1 MGAGD
6 EGTTAADYP
15 FKGLIL
21 CCTSISA
28 DIRSEITSKA
38 TDLGAV
44 WKQDLTSDA
53 THLIVGDV
61 NTPKYRYVAKQRP
74 DVKPMRISFI
84 EKAHEAWVATK
95 SIPVHDLEVEHAFP
109 PFCGLRICL
118 TNINDEK
125 ERHKI
130 QKITEENGGTYSGDL
145 TKQVTHLVA
154 SNPEGKKYQFAKQW
168 GISIVSVEWLHQS
181 VERGMSLD
189 EAYFSFDLPAS
200 ERGQGAWIRSATG
213 KRKLSEREG
222 SGGSDGRVK
231 SDPAKRKIKRAAS
244 DRLSS
249 GSQTLWGDIMG
260 TKAVKVDKPNEWGS
274 DAPQRTSSKAG
285 SSTTGPVD
293 APYVNVRASMSMSDL
308 QPEVPKKMFHNKG
321 FHVYGFDADKESRI
335 RDIIRGF
342 DGNTYP
348 ALQDLF
354 EAPASRYVIVVP
366 DTYIQADCPKISDA
380 SKAVQIVTAWW
391 LERCLHEERFIEPD
405 EYLLGRPMKRHN
417 ISGFEKL
424 TVSVTKFDG
433 VDYLHYTKAIGKLGA
448 EFCEKVYKA
457 RSLLI
462 VNSADKSGHK
472 DKVKAAEAWGIPI
485 VSQEWLLECISEGE
499 LIPFKKYLLNTKP
512 IIEKKDG
519 GVEVKK
525 EGSTALEDVTV
536 KFDSAVKEDR
546 DKLEQAVFYLGGY
559 VTSSFDSE
567 IPITHFVTT
576 TETASQ
582 AAASGPKHLSSEIR
596 RAWRT
601 SGVFVVT
608 DTWLK
613 MSMKRKERWPEG
625 KYIVKKPEMKEL
637 DATAIPKKPKVP
649 LFVQSRTVKPAQE
662 SHSLPQR
669 DSNNPFII
677 EDIDIPRDV
686 EETTARMRPLS
697 ISPIAE
703 EKRKPSTSKSQP
715 ASLSTTPSKS
725 KFMTLKSPAKKSPS
739 QLLPTV
745 PPLLFD
751 KDGPRNNGS
760 LLQNNLTEI
769 LRCVKQQENK
779 PPLRRPP
786 RKLQGRANSTSEESA
801 LQLAGDSLSR
811 DNSLQSNPPEGH
823 DSIDTTATTT
833 ASKYKYG
840 LTSLSRANSVTGN
853 NLDFGESMI
862 YDSNP
867 ESGPRNLQLDPD
879 SEQQPLSQLVHY
891 VDAEA
896 EAERKKLFEKL
907 KMVDDGGAL
916 KGRVVVKSTV
926 AAQEVGGPVT
936 RVGRARKV

>member
-6 EGTTAADYP
+6 EGTTAADHP

-21 CCTSISA
+21 CCTSVSA
-28 DIRSEITSKA
+28 DIRNDITAKA

-53 THLIVGDV
+53 THLIVGDLA
-61 NTPKYRYVAKQRP
+61 TQKYRYVAKQRP

-95 SIPVHDLEVEHAFP
+95 SIPIHELEVEHAFP
-109 PFCGLRICL
+109 PFLGLRICS

-125 ERHKI
+125 ERQKI

-168 GISIVSVEWLHQS
+168 GIKIVSLEWFHHS
-181 VERGMSLD
+181 VERGMALD

-200 ERGQGAWIRSATG
+200 ERGQGAWVRSATG

-222 SGGSDGRVK
+222 SGSSDGRVK

-260 TKAVKVDKPNEWGS
+260 TKAVKVDKPNEWGT
-274 DAPQRTSSKAG
+274 DAPQRTSSKAE

-293 APYVNVRASMSMSDL
+293 VPYVNVRTSMSMSDL
-308 QPEVPKKMFHNKG
+308 QPEIPKKMFHDKG

-335 RDIIRGF
+335 RGIIRGF

-354 EAPASRYVIVVP
+354 ETPASRYVIVVP
-366 DTYIQADCPKISDA
+366 DSYIQADCPKISDA

-391 LERCLHEERFIEPD
+391 LERCLHEDKFIEPD

-417 ISGFEKL
+417 ISGFEKM

-462 VNSADKSGHK
+462 VNSADKSKHK
-472 DKVKAAEAWGIPI
+472 DKERAAEAWGIPI

-512 IIEKKDG
+512 IAEEKDG
-519 GVEVKK
+519 EVEVKK
-525 EGSTALEDVTV
+525 EGSTALENVTV

-601 SGVFVVT
+601 DGVMVVT

-613 MSMKRKERWPEG
+613 MSMKRRERWPEG
-625 KYIVKKPEMKEL
+625 KYIVKKPEMKDLAE
-637 DATAIPKKPKVP
+637 TIPKKPRVP
-649 LFVQSRTVKPAQE
+649 LFEESRAVKPAQK
-662 SHSLPQR
+662 SHTLLQE

-677 EDIDIPRDV
+677 EDIDIPPDV
-686 EETTARMRPLS
+686 EETTTRLRPLS
-697 ISPIAE
+697 ISPVA
-703 EKRKPSTSKSQP
+703 EKRRPSASKSQP
-715 ASLSTTPSKS
+715 ASLTTTPSKS

-739 QLLPTV
+739 QLPLAV

-751 KDGPRNNGS
+751 KDGSHSGS
-760 LLQNNLTEI
+760 LLRNNLTEI
-769 LRCVKQQENK
+769 LRSVKQQENK
-779 PPLRRPP
+779 PPSRRPP
-786 RKLQGRANSTSEESA
+786 RKLQGRANSTSEEGSLIPA
-801 LQLAGDSLSR
+801 GNSLSRHNSLQSNPTEGQDSVDTTTTTNSRYQYHLTTLSR
-811 DNSLQSNPPEGH
+811 DNSLASN
-823 DSIDTTATTT
+823 T
-833 ASKYKYG
+833 
-840 LTSLSRANSVTGN
+840 
-853 NLDFGESMI
+853 LDFGESMI

-867 ESGPRNLQLDPD
+867 ESGPRNLQQDPD
-879 SEQQPLSQLVHY
+879 SEQQPLSQVVHY

-896 EAERKKLFEKL
+896 EADRKKLFEKL
-907 KMVDDGGAL
+907 KMVDDGGVL
-916 KGRVVVKSTV
+916 KGRLVVKSTV
-926 AAQEVGGPVT
+926 AAQELGGPVT

>member
-6 EGTTAADYP
+6 EGTTAADHP
-15 FKGLIL
+15 FKSLIL

-28 DIRSEITSKA
+28 DIRNDITAKA

-53 THLIVGDV
+53 THLIVGDIA
-61 NTPKYRYVAKQRP
+61 TQKYRYVAKQRP

-84 EKAHEAWVATK
+84 EKAHEAWVANK
-95 SIPVHDLEVEHAFP
+95 SIPVHELEVEHAFP
-109 PFCGLRICL
+109 TFAGLRICL

-125 ERHKI
+125 ERHRI
-130 QKITEENGGTYSGDL
+130 QKITEENGGVYNGDL

-168 GISIVSVEWLHQS
+168 EIKIVSVEWFHQS
-181 VERGMSLD
+181 VERGMALD

-200 ERGQGAWIRSATG
+200 ERGQGAWIRPTAG

-222 SGGSDGRVK
+222 SGKSDGRVK

-260 TKAVKVDKPNEWGS
+260 TKAVKVDKPSEWGT
-274 DAPQRTSSKAG
+274 DAPQRSNSKTG
-285 SSTTGPVD
+285 SSATDPADV
-293 APYVNVRASMSMSDL
+293 PYVNVRASMSMSDL
-308 QPEVPKKMFHNKG
+308 QPEVPKKMFYDKG
-321 FHVYGFDADKESRI
+321 FHVYGFDAEKESKI
-335 RDIIRGF
+335 RGIIRGF
-342 DGNTYP
+342 DGNTYS

-366 DTYIQADCPKISDA
+366 DTYIKADCPKISDA
-380 SKAVQIVTAWW
+380 SKAVQIVTFWW
-391 LERCLHEERFIEPD
+391 LERCLHEDKFIEPD

-417 ISGFEKL
+417 ISGFEKI
-424 TVSVTKFDG
+424 TISVTKFDG

-499 LIPFKKYLLNTKP
+499 LVPFKRYLLNKNP
-512 IIEKKDG
+512 IIERKDDD
-519 GVEVKK
+519 VEVKK
-525 EGSTALEDVTV
+525 EVGSDALEGVTV
-536 KFDSAVKEDR
+536 RFDSAVKEDR
-546 DKLEQAVFYLGGY
+546 EKLEQAIFYLGGY
-559 VTSSFDSE
+559 VTSSWNSE
-567 IPITHFVTT
+567 TPITHFVTT
-576 TETASQ
+576 
-582 AAASGPKHLSSEIR
+582 AAMANSSEHASPHLR
-596 RAWRT
+596 RAWRM
-601 SGVFVVT
+601 SGVTVVT
-608 DTWLK
+608 DTWIK

-625 KYIVKKPEMKEL
+625 KYIVKKPEE
-637 DATAIPKKPKVP
+637 PEEPVPVPQKPRVP
-649 LFVQSRTVKPAQE
+649 LFAESRATKPAQE
-662 SHSLPQR
+662 SHSPLQQE
-669 DSNNPFII
+669 SNNPFII
-677 EDIDIPRDV
+677 EDIDIPPDI
-686 EETTARMRPLS
+686 EETTIRFRPLS
-697 ISPIAE
+697 ISPIAN
-703 EKRKPSTSKSQP
+703 EKRKPPAQRSQS
-715 ASLSTTPSKS
+715 ANLSTTPSKP

-739 QLLPTV
+739 QLPLPIA

-751 KDGPRNNGS
+751 KDGSHHNGS

-769 LRCVKQQENK
+769 LRLAKQQENK
-779 PPLRRPP
+779 PAPRRPP
-786 RKLQGRANSTSEESA
+786 RKFQGRANSTSEESSG
-801 LQLAGDSLSR
+801 LGGNSLSR
-811 DNSLQSNPPEGH
+811 NNSLQSNPAEGP
-823 DSIDTTATTT
+823 DSVETTT
-833 ASKYKYG
+833 TTTSKYKYN
-840 LTSLSRANSVTGN
+840 LTSLSRTNSLSN

-879 SEQQPLSQLVHY
+879 SQQQPLSQVVHY

-907 KMVDDGGAL
+907 KMVDDGGVL
-916 KGRVVVKSTV
+916 KGRLVVKSTV
-926 AAQEVGGPVT
+926 AAQEMGGPVA
-936 RVGRARKV
+936 RVGRVRKV

>member
-6 EGTTAADYP
+6 EGTTAADHP

-28 DIRSEITSKA
+28 DIRNDITTKA
-38 TDLGAV
+38 IDLGAV

-61 NTPKYRYVAKQRP
+61 ATQKYRYVAKQRP

-95 SIPVHDLEVEHAFP
+95 SIPVHELEVEHAFP
-109 PFCGLRICL
+109 PFWGLRICT

-125 ERHKI
+125 ERQKI

-154 SNPEGKKYQFAKQW
+154 SNPEGKKYHFAKQW
-168 GISIVSVEWLHQS
+168 GIKIVGLEWFHQS
-181 VERGMSLD
+181 VERGMALE

-222 SGGSDGRVK
+222 SGSSDGRVK

-260 TKAVKVDKPNEWGS
+260 TKAVKLDKLDEWS
-274 DAPQRTSSKAG
+274 TNVPQRASSKAE

-293 APYVNVRASMSMSDL
+293 VPYVNVRTSISVSDL
-308 QPEVPKKMFHNKG
+308 QPEIPKKMFHDKG

-335 RDIIRGF
+335 RGIIRGF

-366 DTYIQADCPKISDA
+366 DSYIQADCPKISDA

-391 LERCLHEERFIEPD
+391 LERCLHEDKFIEPD

-417 ISGFEKL
+417 VSGFEKM

-462 VNSADKSGHK
+462 VNSADKSKHK

-512 IIEKKDG
+512 IIERKDG
-519 GVEVKK
+519 EVEVKK
-525 EGSTALEDVTV
+525 EGSTALENVTV

-546 DKLEQAVFYLGGY
+546 EKLEQAVFYLGGY
-559 VTSSFDSE
+559 VTSAFDSE

-582 AAASGPKHLSSEIR
+582 AAASGPKQLSNEVR

-601 SGVFVVT
+601 DGVIVVT

-613 MSMKRKERWPEG
+613 MSMKRRERWPEG
-625 KYIVKKPEMKEL
+625 KYIVKKPEMKEM
-637 DATAIPKKPKVP
+637 TEVIPKKPRVP
-649 LFVQSRTVKPAQE
+649 LFEESETLKPVQE
-662 SHSLPQR
+662 SRSLLQEE
-669 DSNNPFII
+669 SNNPFII
-677 EDIDIPRDV
+677 EDIDIPPDV
-686 EETTARMRPLS
+686 EETTTRLRPLS
-697 ISPIAE
+697 ISPVA
-703 EKRKPSTSKSQP
+703 EKRRPSASKSQST
-715 ASLSTTPSKS
+715 SLNTTPSKS

-739 QLLPTV
+739 QPPITV
-745 PPLLFD
+745 PPLVFD
-751 KDGPRNNGS
+751 KDGSRNGS
-760 LLQNNLTEI
+760 LLRNNLAEI
-769 LRCVKQQENK
+769 LRSVKQQENK
-779 PPLRRPP
+779 PPSRRPT
-786 RKLQGRANSTSEESA
+786 RKLQGRANSASEENS
-801 LQLAGDSLSR
+801 LLPAGNNSLPRNNSVQSNPTEGQDSIDTTTTTTTSRFHYGLTSLSR
-811 DNSLQSNPPEGH
+811 DNSLTSN
-823 DSIDTTATTT
+823 T
-833 ASKYKYG
+833 
-840 LTSLSRANSVTGN
+840 
-853 NLDFGESMI
+853 LDFGESMI

-867 ESGPRNLQLDPD
+867 ESGPRNLQPD
-879 SEQQPLSQLVHY
+879 SDSQQQPLSQVVHY

-896 EAERKKLFEKL
+896 EADRKKLFEKL
-907 KMVDDGGAL
+907 KMVDDGGVL
-916 KGRVVVKSTV
+916 KGRLVVKSTV
-926 AAQEVGGPVT
+926 SAQEVGGPIT
-936 RVGRARKV
+936 RVARAVRKV